1 MEAKLRK
8 KNEENSALKMQLQ
21 KMEDKWREY
30 EETMKSVEKTW
41 QDQLTYI
48 QNADNTTTRTG
59 FFHGN
64 SMVAGSLDL
73 PSNNGSGPHI
83 TTNSTNHIIK
93 QFEGMYDEDVDQA
106 QVALDQVKLH
116 PGVELQKLKL
126 RFTAWKKYFKTR
138 LWEAEATFKKLSH
151 LETEKGQKRWWE
163 RRQMRRGIRN

>member
-1 MEAKLRK
+1 MKTCLAAAK
-8 KNEENSALKMQLQ
+8 KNPTDESIIGIFGQCYATSGHQN
-21 KMEDKWREY
+21 
-30 EETMKSVEKTW
+30 
-41 QDQLTYI
+41 

-64 SMVAGSLDL
+64 SMVGSLDL
-73 PSNNGSGPHI
+73 PSSNGSGPHI

-93 QFEGMYDEDVDQA
+93 QFEGMYDEDGDQA
-106 QVALDQVKLH
+106 QVASDQVKLN